1 MDHVSRRKSH
11 RMPFRKRV
19 RFGSNSL
26 KYMGH
31 SMNFSLHG
39 MVIESAKLYSPG
51 SKVLIE
57 IIDNLNERIDDT
69 TPCVAMGTVVWATKD
84 LGHLQGGKMGIQFS
98 KTSAPLKNF
107 YKSRVNK

>member
-1 MDHVSRRKSH
+1 MDTVSRRKSQ
-11 RMPFRKRV
+11 RIPFRKRV
-19 RFGSNSL
+19 RFGADSL

-51 SKVLIE
+51 SKILIE
-57 IIDNLNERIDDT
+57 IVDNLNEQTDDT
-69 TPCVAMGTVVWATKD
+69 SPSVAMGTVVWTTKG
-84 LGHLQGGKMGIQFS
+84 LGHMQGGKMGIQFS

-107 YKSRVNK
+107 YKSRVNE